1 METTKKVLLIDA
13 HLTYPNWTEGK
24 LNNAFIQIAKD
35 FFTTKN
41 FQVLET
47 DIEQGYDPDKEV
59 EKHLEADIV
68 ILQMP
73 VNWFGAPWIYKK
85 YVDEV
90 FNSGLNS
97 QKFLSGDGRSAED
110 ASKQYGTGGKM
121 QGKKFMIC
129 ATWNAPAASFNDPS
143 QVLFQGKSVADLFLN
158 ITSNYKFCGVDILPG
173 YNCFDIFRS
182 SQIEADLENYPKHLA
197 EVFNLKK
204 LAV

>member
-1 METTKKVLLIDA
+1 MENTKKVLLINT

-24 LNNAFIQIAKD
+24 LNNAFIKIAKD
-35 FFTTKN
+35 FFISKS

-47 DIEQGYDPDKEV
+47 KIEDGYNSVEEV

-90 FNSGLNS
+90 FNSGLHS
-97 QKFLSGDGRSAED
+97 QSFLSGDGRSTED

-129 ATWNAPAASFNDPS
+129 ATWNAPATSFNVAS
-143 QVLFQGKSVADLFLN
+143 QELFQGKSVDDLFLN
-158 ITSNYKFCGVDILPG
+158 ITSNYKFCSYEILTG

-182 SQIEADLENYPKHLA
+182 SQIEQDLENYPKHLA
-197 EVFNLKK
+197 EVLDI
-204 LAV
+204 